1 MLLTRA
7 SSEGDLGVIL
17 LLLKGVGFSF
27 PVLESKLS
35 FLKRLWGYGGVCVC
49 VKSSEHWR
57 RW

>member
-35 FLKRLWGYGGVCVC
+35 FLKRLWWWCVCVC
-49 VKSSEHWR
+49 ACV
-57 RW
+57 

>member
-35 FLKRLWGYGGVCVC
+35 FLKRLWGYGGVCV
-49 VKSSEHWR
+49 
-57 RW
+57 